1 MLEMSEIRI
10 SPKEL
15 WSGEMAADH
24 LNQAVESIRNDGYI
38 ILRDVVEVGR
48 LAALEGPMAQ
58 DLSRILARKDAPFNF
73 NTGNVQQQ
81 PPLDRQYLFRDILV
95 NEMVI
100 AVTSAVLGAGMKCNF
115 YSGNTCLPSEERQPV
130 HFDTGEPDGSVVGS
144 APTFA
149 LVVNVP
155 VVDMDARNGSTEIWP
170 GTHRL
175 SHLYQDKTGDI
186 KLPKDV
192 VEKQRATIPPIQ
204 PAVRAGSVMIRD
216 MRLWHAGMPNRTRV
230 PRPMLAMVH
239 AAAWWGGNTPLKAP
253 RGTEAAFDH
262 PLLEWLVE
270 FVDGPVD
277 HISHGEP
284 YDFEVS
290 KSGGQ

>member
-100 AVTSAVLGAGMKCNF
+100 AVTSAVLGA
-115 YSGNTCLPSEERQPV
+115 
-130 HFDTGEPDGSVVGS
+130 
-144 APTFA
+144 
-149 LVVNVP
+149 
-155 VVDMDARNGSTEIWP
+155 
-170 GTHRL
+170 
-175 SHLYQDKTGDI
+175 
-186 KLPKDV
+186 
-192 VEKQRATIPPIQ
+192 
-204 PAVRAGSVMIRD
+204 
-216 MRLWHAGMPNRTRV
+216 
-230 PRPMLAMVH
+230 
-239 AAAWWGGNTPLKAP
+239 
-253 RGTEAAFDH
+253 
-262 PLLEWLVE
+262 
-270 FVDGPVD
+270 
-277 HISHGEP
+277 
-284 YDFEVS
+284 
-290 KSGGQ
+290 